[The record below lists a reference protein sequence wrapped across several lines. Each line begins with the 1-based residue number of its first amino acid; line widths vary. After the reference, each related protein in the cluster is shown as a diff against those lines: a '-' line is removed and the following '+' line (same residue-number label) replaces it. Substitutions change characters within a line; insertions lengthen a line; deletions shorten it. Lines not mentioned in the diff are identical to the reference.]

1 MNTDK
6 HGSEIEQLRKEN
18 QRLQQDRDAA
28 IRQLADEGRTRGAV
42 ELERDRLRD
51 ENRRL
56 RDAAITVM
64 DRVGRAGVQGWSM
77 QQFLE
82 DGSVAELVDALA
94 QPAPAPAQQ
103 PEPAK
108 DRLREMTDEE
118 ADALIERV
126 EDAVGMGKGAWDM
139 TPGRELARSFAAA
152 IAASK
157 GEVHHG

>member
-94 QPAPAPAQQ
+94 QPAPASFIRCDSHGNERPDGGYLVRA
-103 PEPAK
+103 ESGRYAK
-108 DRLREMTDEE
+108 PKD
-118 ADALIERV
+118 
-126 EDAVGMGKGAWDM
+126 GA
-139 TPGRELARSFAAA
+139 P
-152 IAASK
+152 
-157 GEVHHG
+157 